1 MYSNQRRELSYKNIT
16 YFNKLKG
23 INYGIPLCLLMLG
36 MTGLLM
42 LFSISGGEINQT
54 VINHMIRLFVGF
66 IFFIFFSLISFRI
79 LRVISFPLYFIII
92 LMLIWLY
99 VFEASTVSRWINLG
113 GTSFQPSEFLKF
125 ILILTLS
132 SYYSFFG
139 ANKSK
144 KLRFNILPIILIVIP
159 SFLILNQPDLGTA
172 VLIFIMGFSA
182 VFFSGLYLKWVVFG
196 SSIVFISIPV
206 VIANLKPYQMKRLEV
221 FFDPD
226 KDPFGSGYHII
237 QSKIAIG
244 SGGLTGKGFMSGTQS
259 QLNFL
264 PEKHNDF
271 MLAVLLEETGLL
283 GGIFIFSIFFY
294 LILIS
299 MHTSIIARSR
309 FSSIACASIAVL
321 LFLYIFINCA
331 MITGLIPIVG
341 VPIPMLSYGGSAVI
355 SLCAAMGFVLNARR
369 QRDIKLEGIINA

>member
-1 MYSNQRRELSYKNIT
+1 MYSKQRRELSYKNIT

-23 INYGIPLCLLMLG
+23 INYGIPLCLVMLG

-54 VINHMIRLFVGF
+54 VINHMTRLLVGF

-99 VFEASTVSRWINLG
+99 AFEASSVSRWINLG

-125 ILILTLS
+125 ILILTLA

-139 ANKSK
+139 ENKSK

-196 SSIVFISIPV
+196 SSIVFVSIPV

-271 MLAVLLEETGLL
+271 MLAVLLEETGLI
-283 GGIFIFSIFFY
+283 GGIFIFAIFFY

-299 MHTSIIARSR
+299 MHTSIVARSR

>member
-1 MYSNQRRELSYKNIT
+1 MYSKQRRELSYKNIT

-23 INYGIPLCLLMLG
+23 INYGIPLCLVMLG

-99 VFEASTVSRWINLG
+99 VFEASTVSRWINIG

-221 FFDPD
+221 FFDSD

-271 MLAVLLEETGLL
+271 MLAVLLEETGLI
-283 GGIFIFSIFFY
+283 GGFFIFSIFFY

>member
-1 MYSNQRRELSYKNIT
+1 MYSKQRRELSYKNIT

-139 ANKSK
+139 TNKSK

-271 MLAVLLEETGLL
+271 MLAVLLEETGLI
-283 GGIFIFSIFFY
+283 GGFFIFSIFFY

-299 MHTSIIARSR
+299 MHTSIVARSR

>member
-1 MYSNQRRELSYKNIT
+1 MYSKQRRELSYKNIT

-23 INYGIPLCLLMLG
+23 INYGIPLCLVMLG

-271 MLAVLLEETGLL
+271 MLAVLLEETGLI
-283 GGIFIFSIFFY
+283 GGFFIFSIFFY

-309 FSSIACASIAVL
+309 FSSIACASISVL

>member
-1 MYSNQRRELSYKNIT
+1 MYRKQRKGILRKRT
-16 YFNKLKG
+16 PYFNKFRT

-36 MTGLLM
+36 FTGLLM
-42 LFSISGGEINQT
+42 LFSISGGEFNQI
-54 VINHMIRLFVGF
+54 VMNHFFRLIVGF
-66 IFFIFFSLISFRI
+66 IVFIFFSFISFRI
-79 LRVISFPLYFIII
+79 LRVISFPMYFII
-92 LMLIWLY
+92 LAMLIWLY
-99 VFEASTVSRWINLG
+99 IFEVSTVSRWINLG

-125 ILILTLS
+125 ILILTLA

-139 ANKSK
+139 ERKSRQ
-144 KLRFNILPIILIVIP
+144 LRYNVFPIMLILIP

-172 VLIFIMGFSA
+172 VLLILAGFA
-182 VFFSGLYLKWVVFG
+182 TVFFSGLYLKWVALG
-196 SSIVFISIPV
+196 SSVVFMTIPL
-206 VIANLKPYQMKRLEV
+206 IITSLKPYQMKRLEV
-221 FFDPD
+221 FLDPD

-271 MLAVLLEETGLL
+271 MLAVLLEETGLI
-283 GGIFIFSIFFY
+283 GGVFIFSIFFY
-294 LILIS
+294 FIIIS
-299 MHTSIIARSR
+299 MHTSIVARSR
-309 FSSIACASIAVL
+309 FSSVACGSISVL
-321 LFLYIFINCA
+321 IFLYFFINCA

-341 VPIPMLSYGGSAVI
+341 VPIPMLSYGGSAII

-369 QRDIKLEGIINA
+369 QRDIKIESILDA

>member
-1 MYSNQRRELSYKNIT
+1 MYSKQRRELSYKNIT

-271 MLAVLLEETGLL
+271 MLAVLLEETGLI
-283 GGIFIFSIFFY
+283 GGFFIFSIFFY

-299 MHTSIIARSR
+299 MHTSIVARSR

>member
-1 MYSNQRRELSYKNIT
+1 MYSKQRRELSYKNIT

-271 MLAVLLEETGLL
+271 MLAVLLEETGLI
-283 GGIFIFSIFFY
+283 GGFFIFSIFFY

-309 FSSIACASIAVL
+309 FSSIACASISVL

>member
-299 MHTSIIARSR
+299 MHTSIVARSR

>member
-1 MYSNQRRELSYKNIT
+1 MYSKQRRELSYKNIT

-23 INYGIPLCLLMLG
+23 INYGIPLCLVMLG

-172 VLIFIMGFSA
+172 VLIFIMGFST

-271 MLAVLLEETGLL
+271 MLAVLLEETGLI
-283 GGIFIFSIFFY
+283 GGFFIFSIFFY

-299 MHTSIIARSR
+299 MHTSIVARSR

>member
-23 INYGIPLCLLMLG
+23 INYGIPLCLVMLG

-172 VLIFIMGFSA
+172 VLIFIMGFST

-271 MLAVLLEETGLL
+271 MLAVLLEETGLI
-283 GGIFIFSIFFY
+283 GGFFIFSIFFY
-294 LILIS
+294 FILIS
-299 MHTSIIARSR
+299 MHTSIVARSR

>member
-271 MLAVLLEETGLL
+271 MLAVLLEETGLI
-283 GGIFIFSIFFY
+283 GGFFIFSIFFY

>member
-1 MYSNQRRELSYKNIT
+1 MYGNQRREHSYKNIT

-23 INYGIPLCLLMLG
+23 INYGIPLCLVMLG
-36 MTGLLM
+36 ITGLLM
-42 LFSISGGEINQT
+42 LFSISGGEITQT

-144 KLRFNILPIILIVIP
+144 KLRFNFLPIILIVIP
-159 SFLILNQPDLGTA
+159 TFLILNQPDLGTA
-172 VLIFIMGFSA
+172 VLIFIMGFST

-271 MLAVLLEETGLL
+271 MLAVLLEETGLI
-283 GGIFIFSIFFY
+283 GGFFIFSIFFY

-299 MHTSIIARSR
+299 MHTSIVARSR

>member
-1 MYSNQRRELSYKNIT
+1 MYSKQRRELSYKNIT

-23 INYGIPLCLLMLG
+23 INYGIPLCLVMLG

-271 MLAVLLEETGLL
+271 MLAVLLEETGLI
-283 GGIFIFSIFFY
+283 GGFFIFSIFFY

-299 MHTSIIARSR
+299 MHTSILARSR

>member
-1 MYSNQRRELSYKNIT
+1 MYNNQIRKLSNKNIT

-23 INYGIPLCLLMLG
+23 INYGIPLCLVMLG

-172 VLIFIMGFSA
+172 VLIFIMGFST

-271 MLAVLLEETGLL
+271 MLAVLLEETGFI
-283 GGIFIFSIFFY
+283 GGFFIFSIFFY

-369 QRDIKLEGIINA
+369 QRDIKLEGIINV

>member
-1 MYSNQRRELSYKNIT
+1 MYSKQRRELSYKNIT

-54 VINHMIRLFVGF
+54 VINHMTRLLVGF

-271 MLAVLLEETGLL
+271 MLAVLLEETGLI
-283 GGIFIFSIFFY
+283 GGFFIFSIFFY

>member
-23 INYGIPLCLLMLG
+23 INYGIPLCLVMLG

-99 VFEASTVSRWINLG
+99 VFEASTVSRWINIG

-172 VLIFIMGFSA
+172 VLIFIMGFST

-271 MLAVLLEETGLL
+271 MLAVLLEETGLI
-283 GGIFIFSIFFY
+283 GGFFIFSIFFY
-294 LILIS
+294 FILIS
-299 MHTSIIARSR
+299 MHTSIVARSR

>member
-23 INYGIPLCLLMLG
+23 INYGIPLCLVMLG

-271 MLAVLLEETGLL
+271 MLAVLLEETGLI
-283 GGIFIFSIFFY
+283 GGFFIFSIFFY

-299 MHTSIIARSR
+299 MHTSIVARSR

>member
-1 MYSNQRRELSYKNIT
+1 MYRKQRKGILHKRT
-16 YFNKLKG
+16 PYFNKFRT

-36 MTGLLM
+36 FTGLLM
-42 LFSISGGEINQT
+42 LFSISGGEFNQI
-54 VINHMIRLFVGF
+54 VMNHFFRLIVGF
-66 IFFIFFSLISFRI
+66 IVFIFFSFISFRI
-79 LRVISFPLYFIII
+79 LRVISFPMYFII
-92 LMLIWLY
+92 LAMLIWLY
-99 VFEASTVSRWINLG
+99 IFEASTVSRWINLG

-125 ILILTLS
+125 ILILTLA

-139 ANKSK
+139 ERKSRQ
-144 KLRFNILPIILIVIP
+144 LRYNVFPIMLILIP

-172 VLIFIMGFSA
+172 VLLILAGFA
-182 VFFSGLYLKWVVFG
+182 TVFFSGLYLKWVALG
-196 SSIVFISIPV
+196 SSVVFMTIPL
-206 VIANLKPYQMKRLEV
+206 IITSLKPYQMKRLEV
-221 FFDPD
+221 FLDPD

-271 MLAVLLEETGLL
+271 MLAVLLEETGLI
-283 GGIFIFSIFFY
+283 GGVFIFSIFFY
-294 LILIS
+294 FIIIS
-299 MHTSIIARSR
+299 MHTSIVARSR
-309 FSSIACASIAVL
+309 FSSVACGSISVL
-321 LFLYIFINCA
+321 IFLYFFINCA

-341 VPIPMLSYGGSAVI
+341 VPIPMLSYGGSAII

-369 QRDIKLEGIINA
+369 QRDIKIESILDA

>member
-23 INYGIPLCLLMLG
+23 INYGIPLCLVMLG

-271 MLAVLLEETGLL
+271 MLAVLLEETGFI
-283 GGIFIFSIFFY
+283 GGFFIFSIFFY

-299 MHTSIIARSR
+299 MHTSIVARSR
-309 FSSIACASIAVL
+309 FSSIACASISVL

>member
-23 INYGIPLCLLMLG
+23 INYGIPLCLVMLG

-271 MLAVLLEETGLL
+271 MLAVLLEETGLI
-283 GGIFIFSIFFY
+283 GGFFIFSIFFY

-309 FSSIACASIAVL
+309 FSSIACASISVL

>member
-23 INYGIPLCLLMLG
+23 INYGIPLCLVMLG

-79 LRVISFPLYFIII
+79 LRVISFPFYFIII

-99 VFEASTVSRWINLG
+99 VFEASTVSRWINIG

-271 MLAVLLEETGLL
+271 MLAVLLEETGLI
-283 GGIFIFSIFFY
+283 GGFFIFSIFFY
-294 LILIS
+294 FILIS
-299 MHTSIIARSR
+299 MHTSIVARSR
-309 FSSIACASIAVL
+309 FSSIACASISVL

>member
-172 VLIFIMGFSA
+172 VLIFIMGFST

-271 MLAVLLEETGLL
+271 MLAVLLEETGFI
-283 GGIFIFSIFFY
+283 GGFFIFSIFFY

>member
-1 MYSNQRRELSYKNIT
+1 MYSKQRRELSYKNIT

-271 MLAVLLEETGLL
+271 MLAVLLEETGLI
-283 GGIFIFSIFFY
+283 GGFFIFSIFFY

-299 MHTSIIARSR
+299 MHTSILARSR

>member
-1 MYSNQRRELSYKNIT
+1 MYSKQRRELSYKNIT

-23 INYGIPLCLLMLG
+23 INYGIPLCLVMLG

-99 VFEASTVSRWINLG
+99 VFEASTVSRWINIG

-271 MLAVLLEETGLL
+271 MLAVLLEETGLI
-283 GGIFIFSIFFY
+283 GGFFIFSIFFY

-299 MHTSIIARSR
+299 MHTSIVARSR

>member
-99 VFEASTVSRWINLG
+99 VFEASTVSRWINIG

-271 MLAVLLEETGLL
+271 MLAVLLEETGLI
-283 GGIFIFSIFFY
+283 GGFFIFSIFFY

>member
-1 MYSNQRRELSYKNIT
+1 MYSKQRRELSYKNIT

-196 SSIVFISIPV
+196 SSIIFISIPV

-271 MLAVLLEETGLL
+271 MLAVLLEETGLI
-283 GGIFIFSIFFY
+283 GGFFIFSIFFY

>member
-1 MYSNQRRELSYKNIT
+1 MYSKQRRELSYKNIT

-125 ILILTLS
+125 ILILTLA

-139 ANKSK
+139 ENKSK
-144 KLRFNILPIILIVIP
+144 KLRFNILPIVLIVIP

-271 MLAVLLEETGLL
+271 MLAVLLEETGLI
-283 GGIFIFSIFFY
+283 GGFFIFSIFFY

-309 FSSIACASIAVL
+309 FSSIACASISVL

>member
-1 MYSNQRRELSYKNIT
+1 MYSNQRRKLSYKNIT

-79 LRVISFPLYFIII
+79 LRVISFPFYFIII

-172 VLIFIMGFSA
+172 ILIFIMGFSA

-271 MLAVLLEETGLL
+271 MLAVLLEETGLI
-283 GGIFIFSIFFY
+283 GGFFIFSIFFY
-294 LILIS
+294 FILIS
-299 MHTSIIARSR
+299 MHTSIVARSR
-309 FSSIACASIAVL
+309 FSSIACASISVL